1 MWLIG
6 CASLLIVSL
15 GAALQHE
22 VFFLVGATGGLLS
35 RLSRSL
41 QRADVPTD
49 YGASWTTLFLSPVV
63 GALAGWCGVLLL
75 ILASQLNIV
84 GSVLKVDWC
93 NSYCAVALGAALL
106 LGTSE
111 RAFDSIL
118 NQLEDKV
125 KAQAA
130 AAKPSQPAD
139 STKK

>member
-1 MWLIG
+1 
-6 CASLLIVSL
+6 
-15 GAALQHE
+15 
-22 VFFLVGATGGLLS
+22 
-35 RLSRSL
+35 
-41 QRADVPTD
+41 
-49 YGASWTTLFLSPVV
+49 
-63 GALAGWCGVLLL
+63 VLLL

-93 NSYCAVALGAALL
+93 NSYCAVALGVALL

-118 NQLEDKV
+118 SQLEDKV

-130 AAKPSQPAD
+130 SAKPSQPAD